1 MTNTVTKIADEQ
13 WEAQLPVPVGY
24 RLLVALPDIDDHYEG
39 TSLLKTDTEK
49 HREYIMSIMG
59 VVIDMGAD
67 AYSDKERFPEGPWCK
82 VGDYV
87 MFRMNTGTRFKVN
100 GKEFR
105 LMNDDSVEAVIPDP
119 RGIMTVQEQSMP
131 FQKVEFE
138 FPDEKE
144 EESTEIE
151 VEPSSAEE
159 IKKPAR
165 AKAEEADSL
174 EIEVVDD
181 TPKADRGRKPSEP
194 PEDVTEEE
202 LEDYSEKVQKRIKHF
217 SKGYHDERRE
227 KERAIREREELER
240 FAKQLVEENN
250 KLKGDVTKNQTAL
263 VEQAK
268 KNAEAE
274 SDAAKQAYKAAYES
288 GDSDAVLSA
297 QDKLTAAKIKA
308 DRLANFKIPTLQET
322 EVPVPSK
329 TESAPQTGHDPRAEE
344 WKTQNPWFN
353 VDDEM
358 TSLAL
363 GLHNKL
369 IKEGVSPQSDEY
381 YERIDS
387 RMRQVFPDS
396 FEDADQQTEVT
407 PKRSANVVAPATRS
421 TAPKKVKLSQTQ
433 IALSR
438 RLGLT
443 PEQYAR
449 QVALDMRKQNG

>member
-1 MTNTVTKIADEQ
+1 
-13 WEAQLPVPVGY
+13 
-24 RLLVALPDIDDHYEG
+24 
-39 TSLLKTDTEK
+39 
-49 HREYIMSIMG
+49 
-59 VVIDMGAD
+59 
-67 AYSDKERFPEGPWCK
+67 
-82 VGDYV
+82 
-87 MFRMNTGTRFKVN
+87 
-100 GKEFR
+100 
-105 LMNDDSVEAVIPDP
+105 
-119 RGIMTVQEQSMP
+119 MP

-227 KERAIREREELER
+227 KEKAIREREELER

-263 VEQAK
+263 IEQAK
-268 KNAEAE
+268 KNAESE
-274 SDAAKQAYKAAYES
+274 SDVAKQAYKTAYES
-288 GDSDAVLSA
+288 GDPDAVISA
-297 QDKLTAAKIKA
+297 QEKLTAAKIKA

-329 TESAPQTGHDPRAEE
+329 TESAPQAGHDPRAEE

-449 QVALDMRKQNG
+449 QVAIDMRKQNG